1 MSIFKK
7 KTDTQP
13 QGRNAFDLS
22 QKRLFTAS
30 TGELLPVYCAETLPG
45 DKFEIR
51 VDDFLRT
58 QTCNTAAFARM
69 KQYVHFFF
77 VPFRCLSTRWEK
89 YIMRSPRQESTAFKK
104 FTGDAN
110 SASFVDYKE
119 RMTFPLYSTLVQ
131 LAFIKDRNSDAD
143 LDEVLNNNFPYS
155 VLSDENM
162 IKSFHAMQAI
172 KLLDLLEYGVGNLD
186 YSSIGAMNQQQ
197 YNFGRQNLNG
207 TLSGKTQQG
216 LNYNSDGTATNAIVR
231 ARANPFRLLAYNRIY
246 QDFYRDAR
254 LESYNSI
261 YSNIDDQE
269 SVDNAGSL
277 TANLF
282 FGSKNVGSGVQLS
295 LEDPRFYIRY
305 RNYPLDYATSA
316 DLNPFRQDSLLNT
329 LPFSPQTGPQVATF
343 GTYGSSLNP
352 ATSSLLNGVLTDS
365 VQMGLALNPTISNSV
380 PTSWQPNRLA
390 FNSPVAIR
398 AAYALE
404 RWASRQAHARS
415 QSYADL
421 VKAHFGVEPS
431 QLDTIFLGGTSAP
444 IVISENVSTAATD
457 DASLGALSGVGKSSL
472 DGKKIEFHAKEHGII
487 MGIFSI
493 APEPDYNSWMVDRH
507 NIKTLP
513 EDWYQPEY
521 DNLGYQAVS
530 PIEIL
535 NNPMRYLDS
544 ALNTATTWPDGAFG
558 FHPIYA
564 EYRTKMD
571 KVFGQFTSYQGLSY
585 WVNARN
591 PYGTNNQITSNFLKV
606 FPFDVDPI
614 FQINYMSRVD
624 GLSINYDVN
633 YTEPNGTKHTPDPI
647 PSYTKAISINDQFF
661 VNFETDC
668 KAIRHMSSDG
678 VLY

>member
-1 MSIFKK
+1 MSMFKK
-7 KTDTQP
+7 KVDTKP

-104 FTGDAN
+104 FSGDAN
-110 SASFVDYKE
+110 SASFIDYKE
-119 RMTFPLYSTLVQ
+119 RMTFPLYSTLIQ
-131 LAFIKDRNSDAD
+131 LAFIKDNIGDAD
-143 LDEVLNNNFPYS
+143 LSSVLDKNFPYS
-155 VLSDENM
+155 VLEDDKC
-162 IKSFHAMQAI
+162 IASFQAAQAI
-172 KLLDLLEYGVGNLD
+172 KLLDLLEYGVGNID

-197 YNFGRQNLNG
+197 YDFGRQNLNG
-207 TLSGKTQQG
+207 TLSGKAFSG
-216 LNYNSDGTATNAIVR
+216 FVYNSDGFAVNSIVR

-246 QDFYRDAR
+246 QDFYRDPR
-254 LESYNSI
+254 LESYNSV

-269 SVDNAGSL
+269 SVTNPAQLSS
-277 TANLF
+277 NLF
-282 FGSKNVGSGVQLS
+282 FGEQVVGEYAVWSH
-295 LEDPRFYIRY
+295 PRFYIRY

-316 DLNPFRQDSLLNT
+316 DLNPFKQDSLLNT
-329 LPFSPQTGPQVATF
+329 LPFSPQTGSQVATF
-343 GTYGSSLNP
+343 GSYGGSINP

-365 VQMGLALNPTISNSV
+365 IQMGLSLNPTIEQTI
-380 PTSWQPNRLA
+380 PTPWNPQRLA
-390 FNSPVAIR
+390 ANNPTAIR

-421 VKAHFGVEPS
+421 VKAHFGIEPS
-431 QLDTIFLGGTSAP
+431 QLDTVFLGGMSAP
-444 IVISENVSTAATD
+444 VVISENVSTAATE

-472 DGKKIEFHAKEHGII
+472 DGKKIEFSAKEHGII

-535 NNPMRYLDS
+535 NNPMRYLDP
-544 ALNTATTWPDGAFG
+544 ALNTATTWPNGAFG
-558 FHPIYA
+558 FHPIYS

-614 FQINYMSRVD
+614 FQVNYMSKVD
-624 GLSINYDVN
+624 GLNINYDVN

-647 PSYTKAISINDQFF
+647 PSFTKAISINDQFF